1 MRKKTKNVSI
11 EIYDAEGELC
21 ESIGGPKDYEDIR
34 EQMIEIMKN
43 DGIPVLRQHGKHEK
57 VEPGKAPIHDYMPVQ
72 RVQPQPPKATI
83 IPDGEIKPLPQP
95 LVLNWEFEGVKF
107 YACGM
112 YDDVMDAQA
121 EFLDKILEEE
131 T

>member
-1 MRKKTKNVSI
+1 MRKKTKNESI

-21 ESIGGPKDYEDIR
+21 ESIGGPMDYEDIR
-34 EQMIEIMKN
+34 EQMIEILKN

-57 VEPGKAPIHDYMPVQ
+57 VEPDKASIHPYTLMKGVL
-72 RVQPQPPKATI
+72 PQPPKAI
-83 IPDGEIKPLPQP
+83 ITPGEIKPLPTP